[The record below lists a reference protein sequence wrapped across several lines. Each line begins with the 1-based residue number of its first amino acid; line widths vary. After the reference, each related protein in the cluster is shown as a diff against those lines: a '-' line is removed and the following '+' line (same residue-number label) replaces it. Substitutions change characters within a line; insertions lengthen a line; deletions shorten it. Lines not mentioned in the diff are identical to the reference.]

1 MQAALSTG
9 KGMEELKTE
18 VLFLR
23 SLQHYTSMQVCV
35 NDKPLSTEELLLL
48 QSCSNPPKKLRPGRY
63 WYDKVS
69 GYWGKVRAFSLN

>member
-1 MQAALSTG
+1 
-9 KGMEELKTE
+9 MEELKTE

-23 SLQHYTSMQVCV
+23 SLQRYTSTEISV

-48 QSCSNPPKKLRPGRY
+48 QSCPNPPRKLRPGRY

-69 GYWGKVRAFSLN
+69 GYWGKVRAVP